1 MYFLL
6 MQSSFAKDTELIF
19 NTQEFAPFNYSLDGK
34 TAGPVLEIINR
45 VCSKLKISCK
55 SKVMPWRR
63 AIKEVRE
70 GEADGLFVVGKNKTR
85 ESWLYFSLPIIT
97 TEYGFFVLKS
107 NHKVYKSKTDIQGY
121 KVGVF
126 GPSNTHNSLLKIS
139 EQLEDENKVPLDIRT
154 LYDDSLVFK
163 QLNSQTRGLQ
173 AVYSNKDVG
182 NGLIK
187 KLNLKNLRY
196 MGKQKELN
204 YYISFSK
211 KTVSKE
217 MVDKFNG
224 ILLTMHLN
232 NELKNILEK
241 YSLQKAILK

>member
-1 MYFLL
+1 MYILL

-19 NTQEFAPFNYSLDGK
+19 NTQEFSPFNYSSSGK
-34 TAGPVLEIINR
+34 AAGPVLEVINA
-45 VCSKLKISCK
+45 VCAKLKISCIH
-55 SKVMPWRR
+55 KVMPWRR
-63 AIKEVRE
+63 AQKEVRD
-70 GEADGLFVVGKNKTR
+70 GDADGLFVVGKNKSR

-107 NHKVYKSKTDIQGY
+107 NTKTFKTLDDIQGY

-126 GPSNTHNSLLKIS
+126 GPSNTSNSLLKIS
-139 EQLEDENKVPLDIRT
+139 EKLEDDNKTPLDIRT
-154 LYDDSLVFK
+154 LYDDTLVFK
-163 QLNSQTRGLQ
+163 QLNSETRGLQ

-182 NGLIK
+182 NDLIK
-187 KLNLKNLRY
+187 KLNLKNLKY

-217 MVDKFNG
+217 MVDKFNQV
-224 ILLTMHLN
+224 LRNMHLN
-232 NELKNILEK
+232 NELKYILEK
-241 YSLQKAILK
+241 YSLQSANLK